1 MGEFWK
7 RLVFGFLFVVV
18 VIGSIIM
25 GKLAA
30 SLMLLIVVMM
40 ASSEIVNLFPHEQ
53 DKPLKNIVGCCSV
66 MLYVFFV
73 FLSGNFD
80 SMESGIY
87 IAPIFFFV
95 PLIIALFSKKH
106 DYVSIVGA
114 SWLSM
119 IFVALPCGIMTMFY
133 NEELMG
139 TDKGWGLLIFAYILI
154 WVNDIFAYLTGSAIG
169 RHKLCPRISPK
180 KTIEGSV
187 GGAVFTM
194 LFAYFINRFLL
205 NVFFFDN
212 LISNVKYAVKNM
224 LGLVC
229 DPVAGLVEVPCVK
242 RNVIG
247 AVNAMTSCDMV
258 IAGMC
263 SKIPPDEVFDA
274 MRSVGRCMPENI
286 KETGTGGLAATP
298 TGVKMRERITSL

>member
-18 VIGSIIM
+18 VIGSIII

-73 FLSGNFD
+73 FLSGNLD

-133 NEELMG
+133 NEDLMG
-139 TDKGWGLLIFAYILI
+139 TDNGWVLLIFAYILI

-212 LISNVKYAVKNM
+212 LISNVEVLFLALGVVVFGTFGDLTESMMKRHAGVKDSGN
-224 LGLVC
+224 
-229 DPVAGLVEVPCVK
+229 
-242 RNVIG
+242 I
-247 AVNAMTSCDMV
+247 
-258 IAGMC
+258 
-263 SKIPPDEVFDA
+263 IPGHGGILDRFDA
-274 MRSVGRCMPENI
+274 TFMAMPFVFI
-286 KETGTGGLAATP
+286 YLLL
-298 TGVKMRERITSL
+298 I

>member
-18 VIGSIIM
+18 VIGSIII

-80 SMESGIY
+80 SIGSGIY

-139 TDKGWGLLIFAYILI
+139 TDNGWVLLIFAYILI

-212 LISNVKYAVKNM
+212 LISNVEVLFLALGVVVFGTFGDLTESMMKRHAGVKDSGN
-224 LGLVC
+224 
-229 DPVAGLVEVPCVK
+229 
-242 RNVIG
+242 I
-247 AVNAMTSCDMV
+247 
-258 IAGMC
+258 
-263 SKIPPDEVFDA
+263 IPGHGGILDRFDA
-274 MRSVGRCMPENI
+274 TFMAMPFVFI
-286 KETGTGGLAATP
+286 YLLL
-298 TGVKMRERITSL
+298 I

>member
-7 RLVFGFLFVVV
+7 RLVFGFLFVVI
-18 VIGSIIM
+18 VIGSIII

-73 FLSGNFD
+73 VLSGNLD

-119 IFVALPCGIMTMFY
+119 IFVALPCGIMAMFY

-139 TDKGWGLLIFAYILI
+139 TDNGWVLLIFAYILI

-212 LISNVKYAVKNM
+212 LISNVEVLFLALGVVVFGTFGDLTESMMKRYAGVKDSGN
-224 LGLVC
+224 
-229 DPVAGLVEVPCVK
+229 
-242 RNVIG
+242 I
-247 AVNAMTSCDMV
+247 
-258 IAGMC
+258 
-263 SKIPPDEVFDA
+263 IPGHGGILDRFDA
-274 MRSVGRCMPENI
+274 TFMAMPFVFI
-286 KETGTGGLAATP
+286 YLLL
-298 TGVKMRERITSL
+298 I

>member
-18 VIGSIIM
+18 VIGSIII

-73 FLSGNFD
+73 FLSGNLD

-133 NEELMG
+133 NEDLMG
-139 TDKGWGLLIFAYILI
+139 TDNGWVLLIFAYILI

-212 LISNVKYAVKNM
+212 LISNVEVLFLALGVVVFGTLGDLTESMMKRHAGVKDSGN
-224 LGLVC
+224 
-229 DPVAGLVEVPCVK
+229 
-242 RNVIG
+242 I
-247 AVNAMTSCDMV
+247 
-258 IAGMC
+258 
-263 SKIPPDEVFDA
+263 IPGHGGILDRFDA
-274 MRSVGRCMPENI
+274 TFMAMPFVFI
-286 KETGTGGLAATP
+286 YLLL
-298 TGVKMRERITSL
+298 I

>member
-18 VIGSIIM
+18 VIGSIII

-73 FLSGNFD
+73 VLSGNLD

-106 DYVSIVGA
+106 DYVNIVGA

-139 TDKGWGLLIFAYILI
+139 TDKGWVLLIFAYILI

-212 LISNVKYAVKNM
+212 LISNVEVLFLALGVVVFGTFGDLTESMMKRHAGVKDSGN
-224 LGLVC
+224 
-229 DPVAGLVEVPCVK
+229 
-242 RNVIG
+242 I
-247 AVNAMTSCDMV
+247 
-258 IAGMC
+258 
-263 SKIPPDEVFDA
+263 IPGHGGILDRFDA
-274 MRSVGRCMPENI
+274 TFMAMPFVFI
-286 KETGTGGLAATP
+286 YLLL
-298 TGVKMRERITSL
+298 I

>member
-18 VIGSIIM
+18 VIGSIII

-30 SLMLLIVVMM
+30 SLMLFIVVMM

-73 FLSGNFD
+73 VLSGNLD

-106 DYVSIVGA
+106 DYVSIVGT

-119 IFVALPCGIMTMFY
+119 IFVALPCGIMAMFY

-139 TDKGWGLLIFAYILI
+139 TDNGWVLLIFAYILI

-212 LISNVKYAVKNM
+212 LISNVEVLFLALGVVVFGTFGDLTESMMKRHAGVKDSGN
-224 LGLVC
+224 
-229 DPVAGLVEVPCVK
+229 
-242 RNVIG
+242 I
-247 AVNAMTSCDMV
+247 
-258 IAGMC
+258 
-263 SKIPPDEVFDA
+263 IPGHGGILDRFDA
-274 MRSVGRCMPENI
+274 TFMAMPFVFI
-286 KETGTGGLAATP
+286 YLLL
-298 TGVKMRERITSL
+298 I